1 MLDRPSQVISAS
13 IPMQDLYVALTD
25 LRNSLR
31 TASDESVVLTSPA
44 WSIYKVIKA
53 SGDATS
59 DLEGVRE
66 MLKKILGQSQIIQ
79 ASRESQ
85 NALLYRIEY

>member
-31 TASDESVVLTSPA
+31 TASDESAVLTSPA
-44 WSIYKVIKA
+44 WSFYKVIKA
-53 SGDATS
+53 LGDATS
-59 DLEGVRE
+59 DLEVVRE
-66 MLKKILGQSQIIQ
+66 MVKKYWVHL
-79 ASRESQ
+79 R
-85 NALLYRIEY
+85 LFKLRVRVRMLYCTV

>member
-1 MLDRPSQVISAS
+1 
-13 IPMQDLYVALTD
+13 MQDLYVALTD

-31 TASDESVVLTSPA
+31 TASDESILTSPA
-44 WSIYKVIKA
+44 WSVYKVIKA